1 MGMMKM
7 GITNT
12 RMKAEKMERSGS
24 GAGGMTEGTKGNGG
38 SGHG

>member
-1 MGMMKM
+1 MKT
-7 GITNT
+7 GITNK
-12 RMKAEKMERSGS
+12 RMTTGKMERSGS